1 MTQLLTKS
9 LFTTSLGCPHKLYYA
24 THSEQYDNANS
35 DNDFLR
41 SLAEGGIQIGA
52 LARHYYS
59 ETDQKVIFSRP
70 HCYLFYI
77 QV

>member
-1 MTQLLTKS
+1 MIVRQTPQENCKTEIGRKYNQMGVAKKKS
-9 LFTTSLGCPHKLYYA
+9 
-24 THSEQYDNANS
+24 
-35 DNDFLR
+35 
-41 SLAEGGIQIGA
+41 GIQIGA